1 MAVEHAHLVVVRVH
15 PRLSACD
22 MRRPVPEAPCLN
34 PFHAATEGL
43 GDGLMAKTHSEGG
56 SPGGVEVAHQVE
68 E

>member
-1 MAVEHAHLVVVRVH
+1 
-15 PRLSACD
+15 

-43 GDGLMAKTHSEGG
+43 GDGLMAKAHSEGG
-56 SPGGVEVAHQVE
+56 SLGSVEVAHQVE